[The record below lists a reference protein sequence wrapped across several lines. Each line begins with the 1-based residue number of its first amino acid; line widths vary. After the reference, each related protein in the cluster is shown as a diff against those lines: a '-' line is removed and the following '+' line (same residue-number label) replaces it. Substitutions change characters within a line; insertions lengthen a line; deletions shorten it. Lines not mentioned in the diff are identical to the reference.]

1 MDFLKNVTLAP
12 YTTFG
17 IGGPAQH
24 FAEAATE
31 EDLVKACKR
40 ARKRGLPL
48 FVLGGGSNLLVSDQ
62 GFAGMVLRVALRG
75 IEQQDDRFEVAAGEP
90 WDAWVEHAVTRNYAG
105 LECLAGIP
113 GTVGASPVQ
122 NIGAYGQEVAESITH
137 VRALDLETEKF
148 VTLSATECGFAYRES
163 IFNTRERG
171 RYLITRVGFRLHH
184 EAAPTL
190 RYAELAERFAGQP
203 SPNLAQVSAAV
214 REIRARKGMLIV
226 AGDPDCRSAGSF
238 FKNPVVELKVVDRVA
253 SRVEGPVPTYPV
265 DATHKKLSAAWLIE
279 QAGFHKGY
287 GTGPAGIS
295 SKHTLALV
303 NRGGA
308 KAADVMLLMTEI
320 LKGVYKKFGV
330 TLEMEPVVVA

>member
-1 MDFLKNVTLAP
+1 MDFLKNVSLAP

-17 IGGPAQH
+17 IGGPAQQ
-24 FAEAATE
+24 FAEATSE
-31 EDLVKACKR
+31 DDLVKAAKR

-62 GFAGMVLRVALRG
+62 GFAGMVLHVGLRG
-75 IEQQDDRFEVAAGEP
+75 ITQQGDHFEVAAGES
-90 WDAWVEHAVTRNYAG
+90 WDAWVSHAVERNYG
-105 LECLAGIP
+105 GIECLAGIP

-122 NIGAYGQEVAESITH
+122 NIGAYGQEVAESITK
-137 VRALDLETEKF
+137 VRALDLITEKF

-163 IFNTRERG
+163 IFNTSQRG
-171 RYLITRVGFRLHH
+171 RYLVTSVQFKLQPG
-184 EAAPTL
+184 AAPQL
-190 RYAELAERFAGQP
+190 RYAELEQRFADQP
-203 SPNLAQVSAAV
+203 HPTLAQVSAAV

-238 FKNPVVELKVVDRVA
+238 FKNPIVELKVVDRVA

-265 DATHKKLSAAWLIE
+265 SDTHKKLSAAWLIE

-287 GTGPAGIS
+287 GSGPAGIS
-295 SKHTLALV
+295 TKHTLALV

-308 KAADVMLLMTEI
+308 RAADVMLLMTEI
-320 LKGVYKKFGV
+320 LKGVYQKFGV